1 MGIKN
6 PIVAVTDY
14 MKLVSEQIRPFV
26 SNTYLTLGTDGFG
39 RSETRESLR
48 KFFEVDR
55 FYIVF
60 ASIQSLVEDKKVEHE
75 MLSKVMKKYNIDPEK
90 PNPAKT

>member
-1 MGIKN
+1 M
-6 PIVAVTDY
+6 
-14 MKLVSEQIRPFV
+14 
-26 SNTYLTLGTDGFG
+26 
-39 RSETRESLR
+39 R

-75 MLSKVMKKYNIDPEK
+75 MLSKVMKKYKIDPEK